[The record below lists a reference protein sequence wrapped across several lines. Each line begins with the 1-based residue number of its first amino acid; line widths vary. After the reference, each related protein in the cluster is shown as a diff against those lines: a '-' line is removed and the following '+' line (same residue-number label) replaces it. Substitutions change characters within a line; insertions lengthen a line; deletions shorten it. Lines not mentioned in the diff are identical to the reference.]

1 MPNPT
6 DFFIHQQLRQ
16 IESRITSA
24 IQRVPHAKTLAE
36 LNSHRMIS
44 VPSYLRMQ
52 VRSLSRLRDV
62 LTKRSEEIVDAQLK
76 NLAGIQPQPGQSLD
90 EYAAALRSEY
100 GNLRMRHWSCL
111 QGHEPRV
118 LQQATR
124 SAEQIIHKLIQAAK
138 GQDSE

>member
-16 IESRITSA
+16 IESRISLA

-36 LNSHRMIS
+36 LNSHRMVTI
-44 VPSYLRMQ
+44 PSYLRTQ
-52 VRSLSRLRDV
+52 VRSLSRLKDL
-62 LTKRSEEIVDAQLK
+62 LTKRSEEIVAAQLEH
-76 NLAGIQPQPGQSLD
+76 LAGIQPQPGQSLD
-90 EYAAALRSEY
+90 DYAAALRSEY
-100 GNLRMRHWSCL
+100 GNLRMRHWCSL

-124 SAEQIIHKLIQAAK
+124 NAEQIIHKLIQAAK
-138 GQDSE
+138 GENSA

>member
-36 LNSHRMIS
+36 LNSHRMVTI
-44 VPSYLRMQ
+44 PSYLRTQ
-52 VRSLSRLRDV
+52 VRSLNRLKDL
-62 LTKRSEEIVDAQLK
+62 LTKRSEEIVAAQLEH
-76 NLAGIQPQPGQSLD
+76 LAGIQPQPGQSLA
-90 EYAAALRSEY
+90 EYAAALRSTY
-100 GNLRMRHWSCL
+100 GNLRMRHWCSL

-124 SAEQIIHKLIQAAK
+124 NAEQIIHKLIQAAK
-138 GQDSE
+138 GKDSE